1 VRRTIEV
8 ALRANIGQFQA
19 QMGAA
24 AAQVRGLSGTIGST
38 LTSADAR
45 TQQTL
50 RSISR
55 GALLL
60 GGAMAAALGASI
72 KAAINYES
80 AFAGVAKTVDGTAD
94 QMAALSDGIRAM
106 SRELPASAIE
116 IAAVAEAAGQLGVR
130 REDILGFT
138 RVMVDLGETTNLTSD
153 EAATSMAQ
161 LMNIMGTAGEDVDR
175 LGSTLVEL
183 GNNGASTERD
193 ILELGM
199 RLAGAG
205 KMAGLSEA
213 DVLSFANALAS
224 MGIEAEA
231 GGTAFSRVFLR
242 INDAVIDGGE
252 KLEVFS
258 KTAGVSAEEFR
269 RAYQEDASGA
279 ITMFVEGLGRVQA
292 SGQSTTAIL
301 EALELNEIRV
311 SDALRRTA
319 GNSDVLTQ
327 SLEDG
332 RRAWE
337 ENTALVE
344 EARKRYET
352 TGAQLEIFWNNVT
365 DAAVGFGEQAL
376 PAVKAVSGVTTD
388 LIQTMAELPGPVQS
402 GVAAFLG
409 LGGATLLALGGIGI
423 LVPKIHQ
430 GRLALE
436 GLGAAGI
443 RANAVLGGI
452 GRWTGYAGIA
462 LGLAA
467 AITAVEDAFDP
478 APGVGRF
485 TEELLGFLR
494 EGEAVGSLAQ
504 EFGRDLERV
513 GEVVDGLDM
522 KVGIAG
528 LLGFKTS
535 SEDSVEAVR
544 ALDQSLASL
553 VSGGHPEKAAEL
565 LERFRRA
572 LTPEQFERLTANL
585 KDYDEAQAQ
594 ANVQQELAAEGA
606 EKAAG
611 AKQQLNAV
619 TGEAIVLTEEE
630 KAAQEAQLEIYDD
643 LASALAGF
651 VGPMDAYSRALEAN
665 QAVAESWAEEQNAG
679 LEKTKVSWK
688 DYPGLVKE
696 GLKGEAL
703 EANKEKAREWAEAQN
718 EAIGSA
724 SVTWEDFPGGVA
736 VSLTQYADELQKGID
751 AQNRFMDNLGAIAL
765 RGREDVARELA
776 LMAEESPEKA
786 AALAQTFVDTLGPEF
801 DRAGDLLVESTRR
814 TTQGIGRTADDN
826 LKVLGEI
833 ARRHGDATVSE
844 LVKATGVLPEEV
856 RRIAQE
862 AGVAL
867 KEEESNWNNSWWRRR
882 SVATDAM
889 LGMQRDVP
897 PVAGATADTA
907 NQEVARRSPIW
918 AGTWGGYYGSAR
930 GASDAMRRDV
940 PPIVGAAS
948 AGMVGA
954 LAGGLDPFR
963 RTVGGYAG
971 ALEHGIRTVNVS
983 AGASWANVPDAVR
996 REFKG
1001 VRRADGAVVDYFAS
1015 GGFKEKHVAEIA
1027 RAGDWRVWA
1036 EPETGGEAYI
1046 PLSPGKRG
1054 RSVPIWLET
1063 GRRLGMDEDA
1073 LYALREAQQ
1082 FHSGGLWQVPGVP
1095 PLEPFGHPIRPRGEA
1110 SLHSAR
1116 SLAEAVSAAHMKLPH
1131 HQAPPPGVGG
1141 SGGLAGSTTGLN
1153 PEFLRRFMAYSD
1165 RVGPL
1170 RIVSGF
1176 RSRARQA
1183 QLYAAYLAGRGN
1195 LAAPPG
1201 RSKHERGLAIDHAP
1215 AANASMKAIAREF
1228 RLHYPVRGEPWH
1240 VEPFARGGFHG
1251 LRSYDRGG
1259 YLNPGYTLA
1268 HNGTGHPEMVVPSGG
1283 SSGPTTTVHL
1293 TVRNEITVDGELGPS
1308 SRRELERMQR
1318 ENNAEI
1324 VAMVRQGVR

>member
-1 VRRTIEV
+1 VRRTIEI

-19 QMGAA
+19 QLGAA
-24 AAQVRGLSGTIGST
+24 AAQVRGLDGSIRST

-55 GALLL
+55 GALVL

-72 KAAINYES
+72 KAAVNYES
-80 AFAGVAKTVDGTAD
+80 AFAGVAKTVDGTAE

-138 RVMVDLGETTNLTSD
+138 RVMVDLGETTNLTAD

-175 LGSTLVEL
+175 LGATLVEL

-205 KMAGLSEA
+205 KQAGLSEA
-213 DVLSFANALAS
+213 DVLSFANAIAS
-224 MGIEAEA
+224 MGVEVES
-231 GGTAFSRVFLR
+231 GGTAFSRVFVR
-242 INDAVIDGGE
+242 INDAVLDGGE
-252 KLEVFS
+252 KLETFA

-279 ITMFVEGLGRVQA
+279 IVMFVEGLGRVQA

-301 EALELNEIRV
+301 DALELGEMRV

-319 GNSDVLTQ
+319 GNSDVLAQ

-337 ENTALVE
+337 ENIALTE

-376 PAVKAVSGVTTD
+376 PALKAISGVATD
-388 LIQTMAELPGPVQS
+388 LVRDMAGLPGPVQA

-409 LGGATLLALGGIGI
+409 LGGATLLALGGLGI

-452 GRWTGYAGIA
+452 GRWSGYAGIA

-467 AITAVEDAFDP
+467 AITAIEDAFDP
-478 APGVGRF
+478 APAVGRF

-494 EGEAVGSLAQ
+494 EGQAVGSLAQ

-528 LLGFKTS
+528 MFGLKTS

-585 KDYDEAQAQ
+585 KDYDEAQAK

-619 TGEAIVLTEEE
+619 TGEAIALTEEE
-630 KAAQEAQLEIYDD
+630 QAAQEAQLEIYDE

-665 QAVAESWAEEQNAG
+665 QAVAEAWAEEQNAG

-703 EANKEKAREWAEAQN
+703 EANKEKAKEWAEAQN

-724 SVTWEDFPGGVA
+724 SVTWEDFPAGVA

-751 AQNRFMDNLGAIAL
+751 AQDRFMDNLGAIAL

-776 LMAEESPEKA
+776 IMAEESPEKA

-801 DRAGDLLVESTRR
+801 GRAGDLLVESTRR
-814 TTQGIGRTADDN
+814 TTQGIGRTADEN

-833 ARRHGDATVSE
+833 ARRHGEATVSE
-844 LVKATGVLPEEV
+844 LVRTTGVLPEEV

-862 AGVAL
+862 AGIAL
-867 KEEESNWNNSWWRRR
+867 RQEESGWQGGWRRR
-882 SVATDAM
+882 YGIATEETERTR
-889 LGMQRDVP
+889 RDVP
-897 PVAGATADTA
+897 PVVRSTVVDAVREVENNAPAWGGGWW
-907 NQEVARRSPIW
+907 NRYWVARNPTE
-918 AGTWGGYYGSAR
+918 AT
-930 GASDAMRRDV
+930 RRDV
-940 PPIVGAAS
+940 PPIVAGTGM
-948 AGMVGA
+948 GMVNA

-963 RTVGGYAG
+963 RTVGGYTG

-1001 VRRADGAVVDYFAS
+1001 RADGAVVDYYAS
-1015 GGFKEKHVAEIA
+1015 GGFGKEKHVAEIA

-1046 PLSPGKRG
+1046 PLAQSKRD

-1073 LYALREAQQ
+1073 LYALREAQR
-1082 FHSGGLWQVPGVP
+1082 FHAGGLWQVPGVP
-1095 PLEPFGHPIRPRGEA
+1095 PLEPFGPPIRPRGEA

-1116 SLAEAVSAAHMKLPH
+1116 SLAQAVAEAHMKLPH
-1131 HQAPPPGVGG
+1131 HQAPPPGAGG
-1141 SGGLAGSTTGLN
+1141 AGGLAGSTTGLN

-1176 RSRARQA
+1176 RSRAQQER
-1183 QLYAAYLAGRGN
+1183 LYALYLSGRGN
-1195 LAAPPG
+1195 LAARPG
-1201 RSKHERGLAIDHAP
+1201 SSKHERGLAIDHAP
-1215 AANASMKAIAREF
+1215 VANASMKAIARQF

-1259 YLNPGYTLA
+1259 ELAPGYTLA
-1268 HNGTGHPEMVVPSGG
+1268 HNGTGRPEMVVPSA
-1283 SSGPTTTVHL
+1283 SRQAAGPTITIRTT
-1293 TVRNEITVDGELGPS
+1293 NQWYVDGELGLS
-1308 SRRELERMQR
+1308 SRRELERMMDDNNRDLVTMVEQR
-1318 ENNAEI
+1318 I
-1324 VAMVRQGVR
+1324 G